1 MSLPP
6 SRKDEKMNT
15 YLVRNPQPK
24 EIIPAGLQS
33 SIIERK
39 RLLSQMMSSRNSV
52 RILCAPALFGKSV
65 LALQYAKIV
74 FAAQSTIWVDAH
86 DPRFLRDLDSGVM
99 LQSLF
104 SVVDDGPAC
113 ELFVFD
119 DAPCLSTERQD
130 LFVRLLISLCSLGYE
145 TVITT
150 RHSSLFKESY
160 KANQVSSE
168 LTFTTISAQDLM
180 LTTKELA
187 RAFPHD
193 NYSLL
198 GWVQPVIVCDK
209 TNGHARMFEYL
220 QCMDIC
226 CVEDALL
233 ITALIFS
240 EGKQLLFSHF
250 VEGFAAINLVEFAK
264 QYPLAGL
271 RNRGFAAFELSA
283 KERFSLLWAHE
294 KELTEYSLYPTEAE
308 YINALLD
315 AILKAR
321 DYEVIQ
327 LVLKFCLE
335 EAERKAFYERNAI
348 DEETIAQAVEV
359 KSSSRS
365 RHHDRR
371 EKNHAEHNRA
381 KHLYRSEIRDE
392 MLGNLSDNFGGR
404 EAANNLSW
412 GDRRGYLNRVDFL
425 NVDIRSIS
433 REPKK
438 EVENLQLSETKPLE
452 VVTAEIKPTEP
463 GHGEYLVRRDKP
475 LAALNQSLNAPED
488 SLESLDLLSPSGG
501 VFLESEEGK
510 TSNKTTINNSER
522 RRCYKKENDKQDS
535 GVFNRGRSQDELNND
550 ESNYDETGINN
561 NRVNADGQLNEQQ
574 IVGKDKESVVVGGA
588 AISDE
593 AISSAIVGR
602 VEVSSTVVDRTEVS
616 SAVSGRAE
624 ASSTVGGRA
633 EASSAEA
640 SSANVTSQTSD
651 NSPTSQTLQTTQNTR
666 AIPSTKRDLS
676 YLYLQNL
683 NQFNIVG
690 DPDRLVINLFGKFE
704 VRRGGKVVPE
714 KGEIRKL
721 AKVMIGLLVVNYQK
735 DLPRAW
741 MEQRVWPGSI
751 SSSISSNFYNL
762 WSYVKKA
769 LSKNEEEQIRLGRT
783 RDSVSLRELNFE
795 SDVIKVD
802 LLCNEFS
809 VAHDPEDCARIL
821 SQLELIYQ
829 GPLLPGLDNAQVEA
843 YRNRFQNKVLDVLV
857 EGTRIIFNKG
867 NKYVALHFAAYAF
880 SLDITR
886 EDVCYTY
893 MFIQRQLGHYSG
905 AIDTYLECRSALV
918 EEYGID
924 APRRLDDL
932 YDEIIEEISR

>member
-1 MSLPP
+1 M
-6 SRKDEKMNT
+6 
-15 YLVRNPQPK
+15 
-24 EIIPAGLQS
+24 
-33 SIIERK
+33 
-39 RLLSQMMSSRNSV
+39 
-52 RILCAPALFGKSV
+52 
-65 LALQYAKIV
+65 
-74 FAAQSTIWVDAH
+74 
-86 DPRFLRDLDSGVM
+86 
-99 LQSLF
+99 
-104 SVVDDGPAC
+104 
-113 ELFVFD
+113 
-119 DAPCLSTERQD
+119 
-130 LFVRLLISLCSLGYE
+130 
-145 TVITT
+145 
-150 RHSSLFKESY
+150 
-160 KANQVSSE
+160 
-168 LTFTTISAQDLM
+168 
-180 LTTKELA
+180 
-187 RAFPHD
+187 
-193 NYSLL
+193 
-198 GWVQPVIVCDK
+198 CDK

-452 VVTAEIKPTEP
+452 VTTAEIKPTEP

-616 SAVSGRAE
+616 STVSGRAE

>member
-1 MSLPP
+1 
-6 SRKDEKMNT
+6 MNT

-39 RLLSQMMSSRNSV
+39 RLLTQMMSSRNSV
-52 RILCAPALFGKSV
+52 RILCAPALLGKSV

-74 FAAQSTIWVDAH
+74 FAAQSTIWADAH
-86 DPRFLRDLDSGVM
+86 DPRFLRDLDSGVV

-104 SVVDDGPAC
+104 SVVEDGPAC
-113 ELFVFD
+113 ELVVFD
-119 DAPCLSTERQD
+119 DVPHLSIERQD
-130 LFVRLLISLCSLGYE
+130 LFVRLLISLRSLGYE

-150 RHSSLFKESY
+150 RHSSLFKESF
-160 KANQVSSE
+160 KANQASTE
-168 LTFTTISAQDLM
+168 LAFTTISAQDLM
-180 LTTKELA
+180 LSTKELA
-187 RAFPHD
+187 RVFPHN
-193 NYSLL
+193 NYSKM

-209 TNGHARMFEYL
+209 TNGHARMFENL
-220 QCMDIC
+220 QCMDIR

-233 ITALIFS
+233 VTALIFS

-250 VEGFAAINLVEFAK
+250 IEGFAAINLMEFAK
-264 QYPLAGL
+264 QYPLAGF

-283 KERFSLLWAHE
+283 EERFSLLWAHE

-315 AILKAR
+315 AFLKAR

-335 EAERKAFYERNAI
+335 EDERKAFYERNGI
-348 DEETIAQAVEV
+348 DEETIAQAVES
-359 KSSSRS
+359 KSLNRS
-365 RHHDRR
+365 RHNDRR
-371 EKNHAEHNRA
+371 EKNHAEHNRGNR
-381 KHLYRSEIRDE
+381 LYRGDIRDE
-392 MLGNLSDNFGGR
+392 MVGNLSGNFGGR
-404 EAANNLSW
+404 EATNNLSW
-412 GDRRGYLNRVDFL
+412 GDRRGYLNKVDLFG
-425 NVDIRSIS
+425 VDIRSIS

-438 EVENLQLSETKPLE
+438 EVDNLQLSETKPLE

-488 SLESLDLLSPSGG
+488 LLESLDLLSPSGG

-510 TSNKTTINNSER
+510 TSSKATNNDNER
-522 RRCYKKENDKQDS
+522 RRCYKKENNKQDS
-535 GVFNRGRSQDELNND
+535 VVFNRGNQNHGELNND
-550 ESNYDETGINN
+550 EANYDKAGTNN
-561 NRVNADGQLNEQQ
+561 NRANSDGQLNEQQ
-574 IVGKDKESVVVGGA
+574 IVGKDVESVVVGDAVICGA
-588 AISDE
+588 VVGGKE
-593 AISSAIVGR
+593 AISAVVDGVKVNR
-602 VEVSSTVVDRTEVS
+602 VEIS
-616 SAVSGRAE
+616 SA
-624 ASSTVGGRA
+624 VGGRA
-633 EASSAEA
+633 EASRVDVSSAEV
-640 SSANVTSQTSD
+640 SSANVASQTLD
-651 NSPTSQTLQTTQNTR
+651 NSPTFQTLQTTQSTH
-666 AIPSTKRDLS
+666 AVPSTKRDLS
-676 YLYLQNL
+676 YLNLQNL
-683 NQFNIVG
+683 NQFNTVG

-751 SSSISSNFYNL
+751 SSSVSSNFYNL

-867 NKYVALHFAAYAF
+867 NKYVALHFAAYSF

>member
-1 MSLPP
+1 
-6 SRKDEKMNT
+6 MNT

-104 SVVDDGPAC
+104 SVVEDGPEC

-119 DAPCLSTERQD
+119 DAPHLSTERQD
-130 LFVRLLISLCSLGYE
+130 LFVRLLISLRSLGYE

-150 RHSSLFKESY
+150 RYSSLFKEFH

-187 RAFPHD
+187 RVFPHD

-220 QCMDIC
+220 QCMDIR

-233 ITALIFS
+233 VTALIFS

-283 KERFSLLWAHE
+283 EERFSLLWAHE
-294 KELTEYSLYPTEAE
+294 KELAEYSLYPTEAE

-315 AILKAR
+315 AFLKAR

-335 EAERKAFYERNAI
+335 EAERKAFYERNGI
-348 DEETIAQAVEV
+348 EEETIAQAVEV

-365 RHHDRR
+365 RHNDRR

-392 MLGNLSDNFGGR
+392 MLGNLSGNYGGR
-404 EAANNLSW
+404 EAASNLSW

-666 AIPSTKRDLS
+666 AIPSTKCDLS

>member
-1 MSLPP
+1 
-6 SRKDEKMNT
+6 MNT

-104 SVVDDGPAC
+104 SVVDDGSAC

-381 KHLYRSEIRDE
+381 KHLYRSDIRDE

>member
-1 MSLPP
+1 
-6 SRKDEKMNT
+6 MNT

>member
-1 MSLPP
+1 
-6 SRKDEKMNT
+6 
-15 YLVRNPQPK
+15 
-24 EIIPAGLQS
+24 
-33 SIIERK
+33 
-39 RLLSQMMSSRNSV
+39 
-52 RILCAPALFGKSV
+52 
-65 LALQYAKIV
+65 
-74 FAAQSTIWVDAH
+74 
-86 DPRFLRDLDSGVM
+86 
-99 LQSLF
+99 
-104 SVVDDGPAC
+104 
-113 ELFVFD
+113 
-119 DAPCLSTERQD
+119 
-130 LFVRLLISLCSLGYE
+130 
-145 TVITT
+145 
-150 RHSSLFKESY
+150 
-160 KANQVSSE
+160 
-168 LTFTTISAQDLM
+168 
-180 LTTKELA
+180 
-187 RAFPHD
+187 
-193 NYSLL
+193 
-198 GWVQPVIVCDK
+198 
-209 TNGHARMFEYL
+209 MFEYL

-452 VVTAEIKPTEP
+452 VTTAEIKPTEP

-616 SAVSGRAE
+616 STVSGRAE

>member
-1 MSLPP
+1 
-6 SRKDEKMNT
+6 MNT

-104 SVVDDGPAC
+104 SVVEDGPAC

-119 DAPCLSTERQD
+119 DAPHLSTERQD
-130 LFVRLLISLCSLGYE
+130 LFVRLLISLRSLGYE

-150 RHSSLFKESY
+150 RYSSLFKEFH

-187 RAFPHD
+187 RVFPHD

-220 QCMDIC
+220 QCMDIR

-233 ITALIFS
+233 VTALIFS

-283 KERFSLLWAHE
+283 EERFSLLWAHE
-294 KELTEYSLYPTEAE
+294 KELAEYSLYPTEAE

-315 AILKAR
+315 AFLKAR

-335 EAERKAFYERNAI
+335 EAERKAFYERNGI
-348 DEETIAQAVEV
+348 EEETIAQAVEV

-365 RHHDRR
+365 RHNDRR

-392 MLGNLSDNFGGR
+392 MLGNLSGNYDGR
-404 EAANNLSW
+404 EATSNLIW
-412 GDRRGYLNRVDFL
+412 GNGSGYPNRIDL
-425 NVDIRSIS
+425 LDVDIRAIS
-433 REPKK
+433 REPKDD
-438 EVENLQLSETKPLE
+438 VVSLQLSETKALE
-452 VVTAEIKPTEP
+452 VVTAEIKSTEP
-463 GHGEYLVRRDKP
+463 GYGEYLVRRDKP
-475 LAALNQSLNAPED
+475 LAALNQSLNTPED

-510 TSNKTTINNSER
+510 TSSKAANNNNERWRFHKKDSNKQNG
-522 RRCYKKENDKQDS
+522 
-535 GVFNRGRSQDELNND
+535 GVVNHEELNLDELNND
-550 ESNYDETGINN
+550 APNSNELNNNN
-561 NRVNADGQLNEQQ
+561 NRANSDGQLNEQQ
-574 IVGKDKESVVVGGA
+574 IVGKDKESVVVG
-588 AISDE
+588 DTV
-593 AISSAIVGR
+593 ISSAVVDGM
-602 VEVSSTVVDRTEVS
+602 EVS
-616 SAVSGRAE
+616 GAE
-624 ASSTVGGRA
+624 ASSAGVDGVEVGSAKASSAVGGRA
-633 EASSAEA
+633 EASSVEA
-640 SSANVTSQTSD
+640 SSVGVASQTSD
-651 NSPTSQTLQTTQNTR
+651 NSPASQTRQTAQSMH
-666 AIPSTKRDLS
+666 AVPSTKRDLS
-676 YLYLQNL
+676 YLNLQNL
-683 NQFNIVG
+683 NQFNTVG

-809 VAHDPEDCARIL
+809 VAHDPEDCVRIL

-867 NKYVALHFAAYAF
+867 NKYVALHFAAYSF

-932 YDEIIEEISR
+932 YDEIIEEISH

>member
-1 MSLPP
+1 
-6 SRKDEKMNT
+6 MNT

-39 RLLSQMMSSRNSV
+39 RLLTQMMSSRNSV
-52 RILCAPALFGKSV
+52 RFLCAPALFGKSV

-104 SVVDDGPAC
+104 SVVEDGPAC
-113 ELFVFD
+113 ELVIFD
-119 DAPCLSTERQD
+119 DVPHLSIERQD
-130 LFVRLLISLCSLGYE
+130 LFGRLLVSLRSLGYE

-150 RHSSLFKESY
+150 RCSSLFEESC
-160 KANQVSSE
+160 KADLGSTE

-180 LTTKELA
+180 LSAKELA
-187 RAFPHD
+187 RVFPHD
-193 NYSLL
+193 NYSMM

-220 QCMDIC
+220 QCMDIH

-233 ITALIFS
+233 VTALIFS

-250 VEGFAAINLVEFAK
+250 IEGFAAINLMEFVK

-271 RNRGFAAFELSA
+271 RSRGFAAFELSA

-315 AILKAR
+315 ILLKAR

-335 EAERKAFYERNAI
+335 ETERKAFYERNGI

-365 RHHDRR
+365 RHHGRR
-371 EKNHAEHNRA
+371 EKNYAEHNRA
-381 KHLYRSEIRDE
+381 KHLYRDE
-392 MLGNLSDNFGGR
+392 MVGNLSNNFGGR
-404 EAANNLSW
+404 EATSNLSW
-412 GDRRGYLNRVDFL
+412 GDRRGYLKRVDL
-425 NVDIRSIS
+425 LDVNIRTSS
-433 REPKK
+433 REPKTDIAS
-438 EVENLQLSETKPLE
+438 LQLSETKSLE
-452 VVTAEIKPTEP
+452 VTTAEIKPTEP

-488 SLESLDLLSPSGG
+488 LVESLDLLSPSCG

-510 TSNKTTINNSER
+510 TSNKTTNHNSER
-522 RRCYKKENDKQDS
+522 RRCYKKENNKQDAH
-535 GVFNRGRSQDELNND
+535 ELNHGELNHGNVNETNNGVLNGND
-550 ESNYDETGINN
+550 SDNN
-561 NRVNADGQLNEQQ
+561 NNGVNADRQLNEQQ
-574 IVGKDKESVVVGGA
+574 IVGKDRESAVVSGA
-588 AISDE
+588 AISDA
-593 AISSAIVGR
+593 AISSTDVGG
-602 VEVSSTVVDRTEVS
+602 VEVGSMVGGRTEVNSTVVDRADVS
-616 SAVSGRAE
+616 RAE
-624 ASSTVGGRA
+624 VG
-633 EASSAEA
+633 
-640 SSANVTSQTSD
+640 SANVTSQTSD
-651 NSPTSQTLQTTQNTR
+651 NSPTFQTQQTTQSTHTV
-666 AIPSTKRDLS
+666 PSTKRDLS
-676 YLYLQNL
+676 YLGLQNL
-683 NQFNIVG
+683 NQFNTVV
-690 DPDRLVINLFGKFE
+690 DSDRLVINLFGKFE

-867 NKYVALHFAAYAF
+867 NKYVALHFAAYSF

>member
-1 MSLPP
+1 
-6 SRKDEKMNT
+6 MNT

-404 EAANNLSW
+404 EAASNLSW

-624 ASSTVGGRA
+624 AGSTVGGRA

-867 NKYVALHFAAYAF
+867 NKYVALHFAAYSF